1 MERDDVVRVLAAAE
15 TKSAGAEV
23 IVADA
28 EARRVAAELRVID
41 LESRALRLEEE
52 RHVAL
57 ALLVR
62 VVKYEREDRAVTPG
76 TTRLA
81 RVCEEARALLARVGG
96 AP

>member
-1 MERDDVVRVLAAAE
+1 M
-15 TKSAGAEV
+15 
-23 IVADA
+23 
-28 EARRVAAELRVID
+28 AAELRVID

-52 RHVAL
+52 RNVAL

-62 VVKYEREDRAVTPG
+62 VVKYEREDRAVTPRA
-76 TTRLA
+76 TRLA